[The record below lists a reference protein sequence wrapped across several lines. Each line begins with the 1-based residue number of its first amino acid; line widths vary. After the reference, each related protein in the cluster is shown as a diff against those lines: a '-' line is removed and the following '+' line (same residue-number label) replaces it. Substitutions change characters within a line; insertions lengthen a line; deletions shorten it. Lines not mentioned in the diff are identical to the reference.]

1 MRVNNPADWPQ
12 FTAEQRKRLEQL
24 NVLPEQIGELHHALS
39 MVKLTLYPRAT
50 LTAVRA
56 LLTSV
61 ESHAEALM
69 VALGKMATQFDSAHT
84 ESFGLI
90 EEAYWNIRRE
100 DERQNDSATKYMPV
114 HDDDGATLAH
124 HLIPRLSALAQAA
137 NLGLAKKGAK
147 PTRHRTASPQ
157 PIRWIESALLR
168 GWNQAHGSRV
178 VHGRSA
184 EEFEEKMEAMR
195 KTPPMPPYPR
205 NFRPSDKEGCAFREI
220 VSICYEA
227 AGAPSEHDPL
237 RAIRS
242 YLKQRS
248 EQRENDRRAMFPDKP
263 GPKNR
268 TPKK

>member
-1 MRVNNPADWPQ
+1 MNNPADWPR

-24 NVLPEQIGELHHALS
+24 NVLPEQIEQLRHALS
-39 MVKLTLYPRAT
+39 MVKLTLYQRAT

-69 VALGKMATQFDSAHT
+69 VVLSKMATQFDSAHA
-84 ESFGLI
+84 ESFGFV

-100 DERQNDSATKYMPV
+100 DERQNGSATKHMPV
-114 HDDDGATLAH
+114 HDDDGATSAH
-124 HLIPRLSALAQAA
+124 HLIPRLSALARAA
-137 NLGLAKKGAK
+137 RLGLAAKGAK

-157 PIRWIESALLR
+157 PIRWIEGALLR
-168 GWNQAHGSRV
+168 GWNLAHGSSV
-178 VHGRSA
+178 VHGKSA
-184 EEFEEKMEAMR
+184 EEFEEKMAAMR
-195 KTPPMPPYPR
+195 KAPSRPPYPGD
-205 NFRPSDKEGCAFREI
+205 FRPSDKEGCAFREI

-242 YLKQRS
+242 YVKQRS
-248 EQRENDRRAMFPDKP
+248 EQRKGDRAAMLPDKP
-263 GPKNR
+263 RPKNR
-268 TPKK
+268 TSKK